1 MSLAVGVV
9 AVAAGVLALLF
20 VIDGNAEALGT
31 AGVRLSD
38 LQFYMTISDVFID
51 TRYSWRSHV

>member
-1 MSLAVGVV
+1 MAMSLAVGVV

-31 AGVRLSD
+31 AGVRLSN
-38 LQFYMTISDVFID
+38 LTS
-51 TRYSWRSHV
+51 SHGLF